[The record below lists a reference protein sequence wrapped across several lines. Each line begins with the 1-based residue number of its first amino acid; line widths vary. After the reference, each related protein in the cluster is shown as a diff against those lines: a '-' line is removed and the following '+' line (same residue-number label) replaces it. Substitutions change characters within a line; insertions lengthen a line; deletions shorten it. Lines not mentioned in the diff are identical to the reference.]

1 MKWIG
6 LTGGIGSGKSTVAR
20 IIRDLGF
27 PVIDAD
33 QLARDAVSRGSVG
46 VDQIRQQFGPEFLL
60 PDQTLD
66 RKKMAQFVFKNKTDL
81 EKLEKIIHP
90 LVRQLMLQKKQQLD
104 KQQTLLAFYDV
115 PLLFEKHLEKD
126 FDSVVVVSCSE
137 QQQLQRLMA
146 RDQLSLVEAQD
157 RIRSQM
163 DLEKKVQRADFVID
177 NSGLALDLESKIKT
191 LLKTL
196 TIR

>member
-1 MKWIG
+1 VKWIG